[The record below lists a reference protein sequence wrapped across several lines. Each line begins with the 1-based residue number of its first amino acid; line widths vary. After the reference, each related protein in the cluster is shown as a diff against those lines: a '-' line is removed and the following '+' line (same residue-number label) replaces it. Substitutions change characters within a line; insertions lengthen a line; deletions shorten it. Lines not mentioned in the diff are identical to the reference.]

1 MIKDRIKKIAFANES
16 IRKAYFALTK
26 GKFEDKRLAGFI
38 NRAISDLRRDPFCGI
53 RVPSK
58 LWPKEYMRKYTVDN
72 LWKYDLPD
80 GWRLIYTVHGN
91 EVEIISILIEWM
103 DHKNYERRFGYD

>member
-1 MIKDRIKKIAFANES
+1 MIKDRIKKIAFADES
-16 IRKAYFALTK
+16 IRKAYFSLAK
-26 GKFEDKRLAGFI
+26 GKFEEKRLSEFI
-38 NRAISDLRRDPFCGI
+38 DRAISDLRRDPLCGI

-58 LWPKEYMRKYTVDN
+58 LWPKEYIRKYAVDN

-103 DHKNYERRFGYD
+103 DHKNYERRFGYS